1 MKIKNLLLKDNFTLS
16 FEVFPPKREGNLER
30 LYLTI
35 QQLVTLK
42 PQFISV
48 TYGAG
53 GSTRD
58 KTVEIASTI
67 KNKVG
72 MDVLAHLT
80 CVQATKEDIA
90 GVLDDLKNEN
100 VENVLA
106 LRGDPPQGE
115 KVFTKATDGLGYAN
129 ELVEFIKAHGDFS
142 IGVAGYPEG
151 HIESP
156 DLDADIVNLKRKV
169 DAGADFIITQL
180 FFNNDDFYRFRDR
193 AIAQKI
199 AVPIIAGIF
208 PIFNYKQIAKMVALS
223 GAKIP
228 SGFHDKIY
236 RVSDKKEEV
245 EKYGIEYAIVQSEH
259 LLKNDVSGL
268 HFYCM
273 NKSDHISQIVR
284 ELSLPT
290 QIMSPLLNNIDYSS
304 DS

>member
-1 MKIKNLLLKDNFTLS
+1 MKIKNMLLQDNFTLS
-16 FEVFPPKREGNLER
+16 FEVFPPKREGSLEL

-35 QQLVTLK
+35 RQLVILK
-42 PQFISV
+42 PHFISV

-58 KTVEIASTI
+58 KTVKIASTI
-67 KNKVG
+67 KNEVG
-72 MDVLAHLT
+72 TEVLAHLT

-90 GVLDDLKNEN
+90 GVLNDLKNEN
-100 VENVLA
+100 IENILA

-115 KVFTKATDGLGYAN
+115 KVFTRTAGGLGYAN
-129 ELVEFIKAHGDFS
+129 ELVEFIKAHDDFS

-151 HIESP
+151 HIEAP
-156 DLDADIVNLKRKV
+156 DLDVDIANLKRKV

-228 SGFHDKIY
+228 SRFHDKIY
-236 RVSDKKEEV
+236 RVSNKNEEV

-259 LLKNDVSGL
+259 LLENNVSGL

-290 QIMSPLLNNIDYSS
+290 QKNSTISE
-304 DS
+304 